1 MPSEFAEGKF
11 VPTQAPN
18 PFSTVRRHCAP
29 VLCHIMLRFTACLF
43 STFIL
48 FASTF
53 HCGKKAPDAP
63 AQATTGSDALPP
75 KGSEK
80 DAPDFVRSLSLLYPQ
95 AELYRVDNRLIQKT
109 NHRLGDI
116 VSYFEKTLGKHG
128 FRQIAKLEQAGGAL
142 LQYERRT
149 KGGGATV
156 QICRD
161 PDTSCVMGETISI
174 DVNKL
179 PYAEN
184 LLIRIGRS
192 EVDYSKGAES
202 KPKSD

>member
-1 MPSEFAEGKF
+1 
-11 VPTQAPN
+11 
-18 PFSTVRRHCAP
+18 
-29 VLCHIMLRFTACLF
+29 MLRITACVLG
-43 STFIL
+43 TFVL
-48 FASTF
+48 LGSAF
-53 HCGKKAPDAP
+53 HCGKKTPDSQ
-63 AQATTGSDALPP
+63 AQATAGSEGLPP

-116 VSYFEKTLGKHG
+116 VSYFEKTLAKHG

-149 KGGGATV
+149 KGSGATV
-156 QICRD
+156 QICREAD
-161 PDTSCVMGETISI
+161 ASCVMGETISI

-184 LLIRIGRS
+184 FLIRIGRS